1 LKPPDC
7 STCASPALL
16 WPPSIFR
23 PITPPASHTHAS
35 LLLLLLLLCAAA
47 AGEKRARRA
56 KLNYLFGRDYKT
68 YLVDSSTKEAS
79 EILREKRE
87 RKEAQRQGKVYM
99 KERTA
104 AGVAA
109 AGGKAAAKA
118 ASAAKAAATKGKGKG
133 KGGKK

>member
-1 LKPPDC
+1 LYRGRQRAAADTDVAALPRVHISAHPTPPSHAPDC
-7 STCASPALL
+7 CCYLP
-16 WPPSIFR
+16 
-23 PITPPASHTHAS
+23 
-35 LLLLLLLLCAAA
+35 AAA

-118 ASAAKAAATKGKGKG
+118 ASAAKAAATKGGKGKG

>member
-1 LKPPDC
+1 VTVYRLPAGTGRPFPFTRLIPLH
-7 STCASPALL
+7 SHARLTAAPAL
-16 WPPSIFR
+16 
-23 PITPPASHTHAS
+23 
-35 LLLLLLLLCAAA
+35 AAA
-47 AGEKRARRA
+47 AACGAGEKRARRA

-133 KGGKK
+133 KAGKK